1 MPKRQF
7 SGHFSLKLRLLVSHL
22 LVMATALTIVASL
35 AHSYKFYAFQKDLEN
50 ISIKQEKIAKTQ
62 NNIEGVE
69 DFSALSNPILQ
80 SFRTVNTTGS
90 LLAVGFGTL
99 CVSALSWVMACYIT
113 RPVQE
118 IERAV
123 QDFASGKLD
132 ARIPHSSIPE
142 IHRLGVSINNMAM
155 SLQAHEER
163 RRDLMGD
170 LAHDMGTPLTVI
182 QGYLEMIEDK
192 TIQPTSEILGHM
204 HEEALR
210 LNRLRLDVLELSKVE
225 SGHLPLNLEKFNP
238 RSILHGIVT
247 NFQGVDTV
255 KQHCRI
261 SLMCQANLSDVMAD
275 RDRLK
280 QILINL
286 ISNAIN
292 YTSSGTVV
300 VRAWSEANLLWVA
313 VVDTGMGISPEDLP
327 HVFERFWRADKSRQ
341 VTTGGSGIGLAL
353 TKSLVER
360 QGGQIKVESEL
371 GKGTTFS
378 FCLPSFQTSNYIE
391 PARLTG
397 EKRNAA

>member
-1 MPKRQF
+1 
-7 SGHFSLKLRLLVSHL
+7 
-22 LVMATALTIVASL
+22 
-35 AHSYKFYAFQKDLEN
+35 
-50 ISIKQEKIAKTQ
+50 
-62 NNIEGVE
+62 
-69 DFSALSNPILQ
+69 
-80 SFRTVNTTGS
+80 
-90 LLAVGFGTL
+90 
-99 CVSALSWVMACYIT
+99 
-113 RPVQE
+113 
-118 IERAV
+118 
-123 QDFASGKLD
+123 
-132 ARIPHSSIPE
+132 
-142 IHRLGVSINNMAM
+142 
-155 SLQAHEER
+155 
-163 RRDLMGD
+163 MGD

-182 QGYLEMIEDK
+182 QGYLEMIEEK

-238 RSILHGIVT
+238 RSIFHGIVT

-261 SLMCQANLSDVMAD
+261 SLMCQANLPDVMAD

-286 ISNAIN
+286 ISNAVN
-292 YTSSGTVV
+292 YTSSGTVI
-300 VRAWSEANLLWVA
+300 VRIWNEPNLLWVA

-341 VTTGGSGIGLAL
+341 VVTGGSGIGLAL

-360 QGGQIKVESEL
+360 QGGQIRVESEL